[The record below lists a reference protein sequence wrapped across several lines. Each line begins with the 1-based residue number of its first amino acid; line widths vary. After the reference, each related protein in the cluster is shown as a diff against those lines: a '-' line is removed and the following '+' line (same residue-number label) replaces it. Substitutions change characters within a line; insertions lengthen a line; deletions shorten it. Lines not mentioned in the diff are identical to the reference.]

1 MAERP
6 GLFMR
11 RTLAG
16 LAPADEDSALRLRK
30 IPAGDLVTVDVKRPR
45 NLAQHRRYWLLCS
58 LVAINH
64 ESLADAESVHQCL
77 KLLTGWTDKVA
88 LKSTGEI
95 LMVPRSISFTKMDAG
110 EWDDYYARARD
121 AVCEHLLPGVALP
134 ELEEEI
140 LRVAS

>member
-1 MAERP
+1 
-6 GLFMR
+6 
-11 RTLAG
+11 
-16 LAPADEDSALRLRK
+16 
-30 IPAGDLVTVDVKRPR
+30 VKRPR

-121 AVCEHLLPGVALP
+121 AVCEHLLPGVQLP